1 MSKILAKKW
10 REIPPEVKQQYQ
22 EEERGLRQEYKEA
35 MAKWRAE
42 VEAPIEER
50 RQEAIRLA
58 DMKLSSEE
66 EHSAAAEPT
75 SIDGTNSGNK
85 TNLNGDTNP
94 VLVGDGHFHA
104 AHLGNLS
111 GTLSSFNSLVLF
123 SSYN

>member
-1 MSKILAKKW
+1 MCEYMLKKKLPHASNGELSKILAKKW

-66 EHSAAAEPT
+66 DHSAAAEPT
-75 SIDGTNSGNK
+75 SIDGNSGNK
-85 TNLNGDTNP
+85 TNLNGT
-94 VLVGDGHFHA
+94 
-104 AHLGNLS
+104 
-111 GTLSSFNSLVLF
+111 TM
-123 SSYN
+123 YW